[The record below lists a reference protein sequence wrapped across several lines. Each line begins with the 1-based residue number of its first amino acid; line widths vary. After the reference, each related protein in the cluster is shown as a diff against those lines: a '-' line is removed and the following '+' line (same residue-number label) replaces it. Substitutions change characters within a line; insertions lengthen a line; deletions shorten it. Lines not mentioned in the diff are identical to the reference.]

1 MYILLLVVLISVL
14 AGCGSDDA
22 SIAEEGE
29 VWVKVSYISAGDAM
43 PVAYG
48 ILNEEKFQAPKEDRS
63 DFIRLR
69 QVVVYLKGGKMAP
82 LANQRES
89 SDIRYINRERVVRI
103 DLMGEDFV
111 ERVLAPL
118 STIGKP

>member
-1 MYILLLVVLISVL
+1 MYILLLVVLMAVL

-22 SIAEEGE
+22 LIAEEGE

-48 ILNEEKFQAPKEDRS
+48 ILNEEKFLAPKEDRS

-69 QVVVYLKGGKMAP
+69 QVVVYLKEGKMVP

-89 SDIRYINRERVVRI
+89 SDIRYINRARVVRI